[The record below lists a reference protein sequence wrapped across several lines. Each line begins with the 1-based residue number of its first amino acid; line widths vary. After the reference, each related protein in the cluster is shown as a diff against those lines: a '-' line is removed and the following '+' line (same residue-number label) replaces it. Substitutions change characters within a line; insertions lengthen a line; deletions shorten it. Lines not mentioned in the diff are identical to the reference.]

1 MANKKVSS
9 VNFLPEYF
17 KTVKNKKFLNS
28 TIDQLIQKPQLESI
42 DGYIG
47 SERTPTYK
55 ASDVYISNGNPYQ
68 LDPALIIR
76 DKLGNVVDTQG
87 YDDFV
92 NEVAIKGGS
101 TNNLDRLLRTTY
113 YSYNA
118 HVDWDKLVNYQNYFW
133 MPFGPEVLEV
143 PTSALDIDFDI
154 VGKATATVEVL
165 TASGEI
171 ETLDLSN
178 GMLLSFGGL
187 EIDQKYH
194 NRYFFVEGVG
204 MAIKLIPYDDLII
217 SESYLSPYPDGFDSN
232 KFDDIPYDND
242 RELPNLKVEYVT
254 INRASADLNPWSRY
268 NRWVHKDVLKVSAM
282 INGVSPDLA
291 TGRAQRPIIEFKAD
305 IKLFNFGSQS
315 IVPVDL
321 MDTRNTD
328 PFSTIEGSTDPV
340 YIDGVLVENG
350 HRVIF
355 NATELPGIR
364 GKVYE
369 VVYIIQQGVPTL
381 TLQPT
386 YEPEAEDSV
395 TILLGKDNN
404 ATEWWF
410 NGEVWIYAQQKE
422 NLNQAPLFDLFDKEG
437 NSYSDKNF
445 YLSNFTGNKI
455 FSYATGNNPVDPYLG
470 FSIAYR
476 NVNSIGG
483 ILFDNNLCSETVVIS
498 QLGEPTREISS
509 NAAYIKI
516 NNEFKNAWTKGEE
529 YPIPLLSST
538 ATGILSYYEEPLSL
552 TNNPLNGNSPQFTI
566 SELGQHVSSMVEKL
580 VTIPGLGL
588 RDLPDVTSFG
598 TTLIASENPIA
609 FAQMFLGQKEHD
621 VVIAL
626 QKSAENYGN
635 FKLAFLN
642 KLLSVTE
649 QVSPVEAVDQILT
662 SLSESKVYE
671 NEYYLS
677 DMAGF
682 GVPEITRSWT
692 VNTLTINNPAFPLQE
707 DFDLNK
713 LNLRAVYV
721 YRNGEQLVYGVD
733 YTFNTDTTTVD
744 IHSTLEVGDVIV
756 INDYKDT
763 TANYIPL
770 TPTKL
775 GLYPKFA
782 PEIFD
787 DTSYTTP
794 QRVIQGHDGS
804 ITIAYGDYRDAIILE
819 LEKRIY
825 NNIKSNYNSD
835 LIDINSVIPGA
846 FKNTDYSMQEVSQ
859 VLEGDF
865 VRWTTRFGIDYV
877 SNTTFD
883 TSNSK
888 TWNLTET
895 SIEALDQVFSGSY
908 KALLVWLYGTD
919 RPHSHPW
926 EMLGLYQKPTW
937 WDASYGPA
945 PYSSGNLILWND
957 IAEGRINGTVN
968 PLYVRTG
975 LLDVLPVN
983 EEGDL
988 IAPVTIVAEV
998 TESNKRKSWT
1008 VGDLGPAEHAWRR
1021 SSYYPFAVQRLLAL
1035 TKPTEYLTHF
1045 YDLSRVE
1052 KNISGQWIYTN
1063 NNSFFTLKDLAI
1075 YGENNTLTSGFSAF
1089 ISEIGKARDKNY
1101 ITKLRQDLS
1110 YATYRLF
1117 SKLNGYADKDTLR
1130 IVIDAFD
1137 PTSAAPGSILPSQNY
1152 QLWFN
1157 TSNPLASLAISG
1169 IIVQKVENGYSIR
1182 GYDKQDA
1189 FFNVLKPIRNLGTAS
1204 INIGGVS
1211 EKYVVWQPSGTGIAT
1226 GLSAADTTSASAA
1239 PTGSFY
1245 QKGQY
1250 VEYNG
1255 AYYRTIVAHRA
1266 SGTFNQEYF
1275 QRVGKIPTKGG
1286 ASVQVATTFEQDIT
1300 RIPYGAFYSNIQE
1313 VYDLIIGYGRWLESQ
1328 GFRFDDFS
1336 EELNKTLNWD
1346 LTAEE
1351 FLFWSTQN
1359 WDVGSIIT
1367 LSPFADSLTHVS
1379 DQAVVNNLFDSFYE
1393 YSILGAD
1400 GTAYPKEDIS
1410 VSRTDGTCLIE
1421 TGPNTDGIYFARL
1434 NLVQKEHAIVF
1445 DNSTIFGDVIYD
1457 IETGNRQRRVK
1468 LVGFKTANWDGGLT
1482 SPGFVYDK
1490 GESRDWAPNV
1500 PYIIGDAVRFNGNYY
1515 SANQNVERSSTFE
1528 FAKWD
1533 ALREKPVPALLP
1545 NFDYRIGQFEDFY
1558 SLDSDNFD
1566 EAQQT
1571 LAQHLTGYTPR
1582 VYLNNIFPDPIAQ
1595 YKFYQGFIRE
1605 KGTKNAV
1612 SKLAKVSELT
1622 NKGALDYK
1630 EEWAFRVGSFGSFRT
1645 YNELETPLV
1654 EGTFLENPQ
1663 IFSFVSEV
1671 PPQNSKDLIH
1681 YVTPADLTV
1690 SPDSYNPE
1698 TTFKSTTSTDALL
1711 LQHSGYVRLGDVTAT
1726 AYNEN
1731 SLLDIANSGQLKD
1744 GDTVWLG
1751 FKSDGDWDVYRYSY
1765 VPAEVVGV
1773 FVSSPL
1779 SAITFTTKYAHG
1791 LSVGQIIG
1799 INQLNDQVN
1808 GIYKV
1813 IAINNLKQFTVASEL
1828 ASIENAPLPTP
1839 GQLYVFK
1846 SVRTTSFDNL
1856 PSDETLFRAE
1866 YGSKYWIDNTEAE
1879 GWEVYEKV
1887 DNYTSNNYS
1896 SLFAGIKLGKAIS
1909 RPKGSNIIV
1918 AGAPLG
1924 FFGSGAVIFYEKQ
1937 PGSESYSPLLRWRLG
1952 GPYTQP
1958 GAEFGS
1964 SVFYDDKPFSD
1975 SKYGLVFAGAPTVGV
1990 VKISSINSEY
2000 LIEGKVAYIENPDP
2014 GTVTGFGKYLFV
2026 QRNADTKLVLIG
2038 ANTAVYYYEVK
2049 EVAGEISA
2057 VLKFKVTTA
2066 NAITGISGSDNGST
2080 ILVGTGNT
2088 VEVYNQ
2094 SLIKVQTLQ
2103 ASNTHVRIS
2112 SDGTYAFVSNAL
2124 ANNTNDSLGTVSVYK
2139 NLNGSF
2145 VVDQVI
2151 TNPVAGSVMEFGT
2164 SVDVDQDTQTLVV
2177 SATGVNTTL
2186 ATTFDKGLFSLD
2198 NGITT
2203 IKSTKAGSGAVYVY
2217 YRKTNRFVF
2226 TQELLSDFAL
2236 KNPGTNYG
2244 RVVLIDGSSVFVGIP
2259 CEDNVALKPAFVEFT
2274 KIDESINSLK
2284 LAVKQDTFVDVGP
2297 LNRIALIDTNK
2308 DQVINYLDIY
2318 DPLKGRIPGI
2328 AEQELSYKL
2337 MSDPAI
2343 YSIGLQGVNVD
2354 TNKNWLDEHVGE
2366 LWWDLS
2372 TAKYQWYEQGDLEY
2386 RKNNWGKLF
2395 PGATI
2400 DVYEWVSS
2408 SLLPSEWAI
2417 EADTAAGLAKGISG
2431 QPRFVDNSVIS
2442 VKQVYDPVTNSFTN
2456 VYYYW
2461 VKNKTVKPTK
2471 KNRRLSSYD
2480 VATAIADPK
2489 AYGLSFAA
2497 VIDSHA
2503 IMLSNLGSVPVEN
2516 TVSINIAQSSS
2527 TEIVQTP
2534 RHTQWYILEEGSNTK
2549 MPPSQLEKKMID
2561 SLLGRDQLGNLVPDP
2576 DLSLRTRYGIGV
2588 RPQQTMFADRHTAL
2602 RNIIEFAN
2610 EILISQPVNGYYSFK
2625 NLNAQEEIPDQ
2636 YGNTYDFL
2644 VEDNVTLES
2653 IDTTG
2658 FERAVLN
2665 CSINNNGE
2673 VDNIVIANAG
2683 SGYGKLNPVYSSTGT
2698 VIGYEGPTFTVD
2710 DARYITTFD
2719 NNVTTFDGN
2728 RTRFVTRDEPNIFAE
2743 GLKIT
2748 TRVDETG
2755 SIVQATIVN
2764 AGKRFG
2770 ANFRLVARPHTVVVQ
2785 SDDTY
2790 NGKWTQYEWD
2800 YVLGLWARAHTQSYN
2815 TSLYWDYVDYA
2826 SSDYN
2831 QFQIY
2836 SSVVGSPYELD
2847 GLVLQP
2853 NQYVKIN
2860 NGGDGN
2866 FVVLKK
2872 TDVGVY
2878 GTYGDGYDLV
2888 YKQNGTIQFKD
2899 SLWRIK
2905 DNPLNWDYKNTWDQ
2919 TLWDQTPDIEL
2930 EYIFAALKKDLFIYE
2945 LKSNWNLL
2953 FFKAVKYAMSEQK
2966 ILDWAF
2972 KTSFISLTHTLGEL
2986 DQPPVY
2992 KMQDSSYY
3000 EDYVKEVKPY
3010 HTQIRN
3016 FITKYTIT
3024 EINQES
3030 ATPAPPPPPTPSIV
3044 YFKVTDGVG
3053 RNDFV
3058 IKLTDPVKIQNAR
3071 DQLNGVVPKLH
3082 ITGLIIKSTVDYN
3095 PNYSY
3100 HYDPDTID
3108 FFELAMEVCDATFD
3122 YTEEYLDE
3130 AGGAF
3135 LPGLRLCPWSSE
3147 LLEEVSLTPAPMV
3160 MASSFSMDQGVMSF
3174 SNSDV
3179 SELERTTSIE
3189 LKFDRTSF
3197 ANQVGDFE
3205 VLDTFVADGIAR
3217 TFDLSWVPAFDKT
3230 GIVVKVNGIIA
3241 LGSEWN
3247 VDYTERL
3254 YNGFHKKFA
3263 ALNILEQEPLPAGTV
3278 ITVKYKKNASIL
3290 NGTERVLAYYTSTYG
3305 VVGLD
3310 LNALVEGIDYPGLTV
3325 GGSYEGPGFSNAY
3338 GGLTPDTY
3346 LSGGT
3351 WLNGEK
3357 NTALGL
3363 NPEDI
3368 IITGE
3373 VGFINTFS
3381 GHAPAE
3387 MLPGFVVDA
3396 LGVNVYTVGPSLS
3409 PTIINGNFVV
3419 EPGTEVQ
3426 RYSLPM
3432 LPVSIDS
3439 VSVVLNSDILQ
3450 YTTSTLVLGEFE
3462 FGIDWVT
3469 QELLIPPQPTS
3480 GELDYSLIGVGGG
3493 TSNFGV
3499 IDHTVLV
3506 VNSSTSA
3513 TIQST
3518 VLASIVQD
3526 AYVTVNGIYTVD
3538 TVLDTSAGA
3547 TGFANITVS
3556 NLNELGVSAIQA
3568 WFFTESS
3575 SNFNQIVEQVS
3586 TTSTFSLNSTG
3597 THVFE
3602 LLQNGRVE
3610 RLTNSQYVITG
3621 TTVVIDAGIMQLG
3634 DSVRVVTFIDNTGS
3648 LGVVEEEFVGD
3659 PSRRFI
3665 MSQPVSN
3672 VNYMWVSIIGPDGNT
3687 KTLTNGE
3694 DFIILEDNL
3703 TIQISDSWNIN
3714 ITDII
3719 EVISFKDPMYSGNV
3733 LGYRMFRDIL
3743 GNTTY
3748 TRISEENSTYLTEPL
3763 SPTDTEIYVHDA
3775 SVLTTPIVDENKP
3788 GVILINY
3795 ERIEFYQ
3802 VDGNVLKQITRGTLG
3817 TGINSE
3823 LLSGVKV
3830 VDQGYEQEFDT
3841 SETTDVQVMYTD
3853 GSEFYEVKQF
3863 DHDVLVPN
3871 TTSTVN
3877 SQGITLNSNLPLDD
3891 QLEVYLGGRQLR
3903 KTRQYSHDTSV
3914 LLDTIPMSAI
3924 KGTVSQITDLN
3935 TITANAGDAYIDAS
3949 TGKVWMF
3956 TRTRTEDITVPG
3968 WVFSGMT
3975 RLEPEFSVVIDGG
3988 TQKIYLNIEV
3998 DDDIELALVNKY
4010 SNSNDFNT
4018 VVSTGTT
4025 LPLWDSTT
4033 SIANFLKEARTV
4045 LPSDA
4050 LVSNESVLTDER
4062 GQPLTNEN
4070 GVTLTGNT

>member
-17 KTVKNKKFLNS
+17 KTVKNKKFLDS

-143 PTSALDIDFDI
+143 PTSSLDIEFDI
-154 VGKATATVEVL
+154 VGKVTATVEVL
-165 TASGEI
+165 TADGST
-171 ETLDLSN
+171 ETIDLSN

-204 MAIKLIPYDDLII
+204 TSIKLIPYDDLII

-254 INRASADLNPWSRY
+254 INRASSDLNPWSRY
-268 NRWVHKDVLKVSAM
+268 NRWVHKDVVKVSAM
-282 INGVSPDLA
+282 INGVTPDLA
-291 TGRAQRPIIEFKAD
+291 TGRAQRPIIEFKAN
-305 IKLFNFGSQS
+305 IKLFNFGSQG

-328 PFSTIEGSTDPV
+328 PFSTVEGSTTPV

-355 NATELPGIR
+355 NAADLPGIR

-369 VVYIIQQGVPTL
+369 VVYILQQGVPTL

-395 TILLGKDNN
+395 TIVQGNDNN

-422 NLNQAPLFDLFDKEG
+422 TLNQAPLFDLFDKDG

-483 ILFDNNLCSETVVIS
+483 ILFDNNLCSETIVIS

-509 NAAYIKI
+509 NSAYIKI
-516 NNEFKNAWTKGEE
+516 NNEFENAWTKGEE

-552 TNNPLNGNSPQFTI
+552 TNNPLNGNIPQFTI
-566 SELGQHVSSMVEKL
+566 SELGQHVSSMVNRL
-580 VTIPGLGL
+580 VTLPGLGL
-588 RDLPDVTSFG
+588 RDLPDVTSLG
-598 TTLIASENPIA
+598 TTLISSENPIA

-621 VVIAL
+621 VVVAL

-682 GVPEITRSWT
+682 GVPEVTRSWT
-692 VNTLTINNPAFPLQE
+692 VNTLTINNPSFPLQE

-713 LNLRAVYV
+713 LSLRSVYV

-782 PEIFD
+782 PEIFE
-787 DTSYTTP
+787 DTSYITP

-804 ITIAYGDYRDAIILE
+804 ITVAYNDYRDEIILE

-835 LIDINSVIPGA
+835 LLDINSLIPGA
-846 FKNTDYSMQEVSQ
+846 FKTTDYNMQEVSQ

-877 SNTTFD
+877 SNSTFD
-883 TSNSK
+883 PNNSK
-888 TWNLTET
+888 TWNLSNT
-895 SIEALDQVFSGSY
+895 SIGALDQEFSGSF

-937 WDASYGPA
+937 WEDSYGPA
-945 PYSSGNLILWND
+945 PYTSGNLILWTD
-957 IAEGRINGTVN
+957 IAEGKINGTVN
-968 PLYVRTG
+968 PLYIRNG
-975 LLDVLPVN
+975 LLDVLPVDEDGN
-983 EEGDL
+983 L
-988 IAPVTIVAEV
+988 VAPVTIISEV

-1021 SSYYPFAVQRLLAL
+1021 SSYYPFAVQKLLAL
-1035 TKPTEYLTHF
+1035 TKPTEYLTHC

-1052 KNISGQWIYTN
+1052 RNISGQWIYTN

-1101 ITKLRQDLS
+1101 IEKLRQDLS

-1169 IIVQKVENGYSIR
+1169 IIVQKVDGGYSIR

-1204 INIGGVS
+1204 LNVGGTS
-1211 EKYVVWQPSGTGIAT
+1211 EKYVVWQPSGTGAAT
-1226 GLSAADTTSASAA
+1226 GLSAADTTSASPA

-1255 AYYRTIVAHRA
+1255 AYYRTLVAHRA

-1275 QRVGKIPTKGG
+1275 QRVGKLPTKGG
-1286 ASVQVATTFEQDIT
+1286 ASVQVASTFEQDVT
-1300 RIPYGAFYSNIQE
+1300 RIPYGVSYSNIQE

-1328 GFRFDDFS
+1328 GFRFDSFS
-1336 EELNKTLNWD
+1336 EELNKTLDWN

-1359 WDVGSIIT
+1359 WDSGSIIT

-1379 DQAVVNNLFDSFYE
+1379 SQAVVNNLFDSFYE

-1400 GTAYPKEDIS
+1400 GTAYPKEDLS
-1410 VSRTDGTCLIE
+1410 VSRTDGTCFIE

-1434 NLVQKEHAIVF
+1434 NLVQKEHAIIF

-1468 LVGFKTANWDGGLT
+1468 LVGFKTANWDGNLT
-1482 SPGFVYDK
+1482 SPGFIYDK

-1500 PYIIGDAVRFNGNYY
+1500 PYVIGDTVRFNGNYY

-1545 NFDYRIGQFEDFY
+1545 NFDYKISQFEDFY

-1566 EAQQT
+1566 EDQQT

-1663 IFSFVSEV
+1663 IFSFVSQV

-1690 SPDSYNPE
+1690 SPDEYNPE

-1744 GDTVWLG
+1744 GDTIWVG
-1751 FKSDGDWDVYRYSY
+1751 FKPDGDWDVYKYSY

-1791 LSVGQIIG
+1791 LSEGQIIG

-1813 IAINNLKQFTVASEL
+1813 TAVNNLKQFTVASEL

-1846 SVRTTSFDNL
+1846 SVRTTSFDSL
-1856 PSDETLFRAE
+1856 PSDDTLFRAA

-1887 DNYTSNNYS
+1887 DNYTSSSYS
-1896 SLFAGIKLGKAIS
+1896 DVLPGIRLGTAIS
-1909 RPKGSNIIV
+1909 KPKGSNILAV
-1918 AGAPLG
+1918 GGPLG
-1924 FFGSGAVIFYEKQ
+1924 FFGSGVVVLYEKQ
-1937 PGSESYSPLLRWRLG
+1937 SGSDTYQTLLRWRLG
-1952 GPYTQP
+1952 GSYTQT
-1958 GAEFGS
+1958 GAGFGT
-1964 SVFYDDKPFSD
+1964 SVFYDDTPFAD
-1975 SKYGLVFAGAPTVGV
+1975 SRYGLVFAGAPTVGV
-1990 VKISSINSEY
+1990 VKVSSINSEY
-2000 LIEGKVAYIENPDP
+2000 LTEGKVAYIDNPDA
-2014 GTVTGFGKYLFV
+2014 GTVSGFGKYLYV
-2026 QRNADTKLVLIG
+2026 QRNADTKLVLVG
-2038 ANTAVYYYEVK
+2038 ADTAVYYYEVK
-2049 EVAGEISA
+2049 EVDSEISA

-2066 NAITGISGSDNGST
+2066 ETITGISGSDDGSL
-2080 ILVGTGNT
+2080 ILVGTKNT

-2103 ASNTHVRIS
+2103 VGNTSVKLS
-2112 SDGTYAFVSNAL
+2112 TDGTYALISTAL
-2124 ANNTNDSLGTVSVYK
+2124 AKNDNDSLGNVVVYK
-2139 NLNGSF
+2139 KVSSALVF
-2145 VVDQVI
+2145 DQI
-2151 TNPVAGSVMEFGT
+2151 IANPVPGSIMEFGT
-2164 SVDVDQDTQTLVV
+2164 SVDVDTNNQTLVV

-2198 NGITT
+2198 SGITT

-2244 RVVLIDGSSVFVGIP
+2244 KVALVDNASVFVGIP
-2259 CEDNVALKPAFVEFT
+2259 CEDNVALNPGFEEFT
-2274 KIDESINSLK
+2274 KIDETVNSLK
-2284 LAVKQDTFVDVGP
+2284 LVVKQDTFVDISP
-2297 LNRIALIDTNK
+2297 INRIALIDTNK
-2308 DQVINYLDIY
+2308 DEVINYLDIY

-2461 VKNKTVKPTK
+2461 VKNKTVKPNK

-2503 IMLSNLGSVPVEN
+2503 IMLSNLGSVPVESK
-2516 TVSINIAQSSS
+2516 VSINIAQSSS

-2534 RHTQWYILEEGSNTK
+2534 RHTQWYILEEGSSTK

-2561 SLLGRDQLGNLVPDP
+2561 SLLGRDKLGNLVPDP

-2719 NNVTTFDGN
+2719 NNATTFDGN
-2728 RTRFVTRDEPNIFAE
+2728 RTRFVTRDEPNVFAE

-2790 NGKWTQYEWD
+2790 NGKWTRYEWD
-2800 YVLGLWARAHTQSYN
+2800 YILGLWARAHTQSFN

-2826 SSDYN
+2826 SPEYN

-2836 SSVVGSPYELD
+2836 SSVVGSPYELE
-2847 GLVLQP
+2847 GLELLSG
-2853 NQYVKIN
+2853 QYVKIN

-2866 FVVLKK
+2866 YLVLKK
-2872 TDVGVY
+2872 TDAGVY
-2878 GTYGDGYDLV
+2878 GSYGNGYDLV
-2888 YKQNGTIQFKD
+2888 YKQNGTIQFKE
-2899 SLWRIK
+2899 SLWRVK

-2919 TLWDQTPDIEL
+2919 TLWDQRPDIEL
-2930 EYIFAALKKDLFIYE
+2930 EYIFAALKNDLFIYE
-2945 LKSNWNLL
+2945 LKANWNLL

-2992 KMQDSSYY
+2992 KMQDSVYY

-3024 EINQES
+3024 EIEQQS
-3030 ATPAPPPPPTPSIV
+3030 VTPTP
-3044 YFKVTDGVG
+3044 
-3053 RNDFV
+3053 
-3058 IKLTDPVKIQNAR
+3058 
-3071 DQLNGVVPKLH
+3071 
-3082 ITGLIIKSTVDYN
+3082 
-3095 PNYSY
+3095 
-3100 HYDPDTID
+3100 
-3108 FFELAMEVCDATFD
+3108 
-3122 YTEEYLDE
+3122 
-3130 AGGAF
+3130 
-3135 LPGLRLCPWSSE
+3135 
-3147 LLEEVSLTPAPMV
+3147 MV
-3160 MASSFSMDQGVMSF
+3160 LASSFSMDQGVMSF
-3174 SNSDV
+3174 ANSDV

-3197 ANQVGDFE
+3197 GNQVGDFE
-3205 VLDTFVADGIAR
+3205 VLDTFVADGIER
-3217 TFDLSWVPAFDKT
+3217 SFDLSWVPAFDKT

-3263 ALNILEQEPLPAGTV
+3263 ALNILEQEPLTAGTV
-3278 ITVKYKKNASIL
+3278 ITVKYKKNASVL

-3387 MLPGFVVDA
+3387 MVPGFVVDA
-3396 LGVNVYTVGPSLS
+3396 LGLNVYTVGPSLS
-3409 PTIINGNFVV
+3409 PTIINGNFAVA
-3419 EPGTEVQ
+3419 PSSEVQ
-3426 RYSLPM
+3426 RFSLPM
-3432 LPVSIDS
+3432 LPASIDS
-3439 VSVVLNSDILQ
+3439 VSVVLNNDILQ

-3469 QELLIPPQPTS
+3469 QELLIPPQTSS

-3499 IDHTVLV
+3499 IDHAVLV

-3513 TIQST
+3513 TIQSN

-3526 AYVTVNGIYTVD
+3526 AYVTVNGVYIID

-3547 TGFANITVS
+3547 NGPATITVS
-3556 NLNELGVSAIQA
+3556 NLEEPRINTIQA
-3568 WFFTESS
+3568 WFFTESG

-3610 RLTNSQYVITG
+3610 RLTNSQYAITG

-3634 DSVRVVTFIDNTGS
+3634 DSIRVVTFIDNTGS

-3659 PSRRFI
+3659 PDRRFV

-3672 VNYMWVSIIGPDGNT
+3672 VNYMWVSIIGSDGST

-3714 ITDII
+3714 ITDTI

-3775 SVLTTPIVDENKP
+3775 SVLTSPIVDENKP

-3802 VDGNVLKQITRGTLG
+3802 VDGNILKQITRGTLG

-3823 LLSGVKV
+3823 LLPGVKV

-3841 SETTDVQVMYTD
+3841 SETTDIQVMYTD
-3853 GSEFYEVKQF
+3853 GSEFYEITQF
-3863 DHDVLVPN
+3863 DQDVLVPN

-3877 SQGITLNSNLPLDD
+3877 SQGITLDNSLPLDD

-3903 KTRQYSHDTSV
+3903 KTRQYIHDTSI
-3914 LLDTIPMSAI
+3914 LLDTIPTDAI
-3924 KGTVSQITDLN
+3924 KGTVSQITALN
-3935 TITANAGDAYIDAS
+3935 AITANEGDAYIDNS
-3949 TGKVWMF
+3949 SGKVWVF
-3956 TRTRTEDITVPG
+3956 TRTRTEDLAVPG
-3968 WVFSGMT
+3968 WVFSGLT
-3975 RLEPEFSVVIDGG
+3975 RAEPEFSIVIDSG
-3988 TQKIYLNIEV
+3988 TQKIYLNTAV
-3998 DDDIELALVNKY
+3998 DDNIELALVKKY
-4010 SNSNDFNT
+4010 SNSDDFNT

-4025 LPLWDSTT
+4025 LSLWDSTT
-4033 SIANFLKEARTV
+4033 GIANFLKEARTV
-4045 LPSDA
+4045 LPSQA
-4050 LVSNESVLTDER
+4050 NVNNESVLTDER
-4062 GQPLTNEN
+4062 GQPLTDEN